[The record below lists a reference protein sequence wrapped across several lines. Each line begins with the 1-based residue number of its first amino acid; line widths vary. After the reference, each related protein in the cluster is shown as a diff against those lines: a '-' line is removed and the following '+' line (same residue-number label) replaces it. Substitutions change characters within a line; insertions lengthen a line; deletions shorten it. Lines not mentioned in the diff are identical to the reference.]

1 MTNQTV
7 EINENLVK
15 IDNLLKGL
23 EFLYEEISTRKAEV
37 IKSINT
43 DVKKIVKEEVM
54 TEEFKNDMAYCLRTY
69 HGDRLAR
76 DVSYLVMEKI
86 DSDINTFINQRVNR
100 ALKQAGVE
108 VKPQE
113 TSTSSS
119 STIW

>member
-43 DVKKIVKEEVM
+43 DVKGIVKEEIS
-54 TEEFKNDMAYCLRTY
+54 TADFRTDMAYYLRTY
-69 HGDRLAR
+69 HGDRIAR

-86 DSDINTFINQRVNR
+86 DSDINTFINNRVNQ
-100 ALKQAGVE
+100 ALVKAGVN
-108 VKPQE
+108 PRHLN
-113 TSTSSS
+113 
-119 STIW
+119 